1 MEGDNLL
8 KKYNTVRYKV
18 STNIKKEFD
27 KEPVCDKKFMKT
39 KIWCFGDQAT
49 DSCDKEMSKAS
60 SNHTCL
66 AVITVD
72 SAL

>member
-1 MEGDNLL
+1 MYVKRYGGHTKWIYFLMEGDNLL

-39 KIWCFGDQAT
+39 KIWCFGD
-49 DSCDKEMSKAS
+49 
-60 SNHTCL
+60 
-66 AVITVD
+66 
-72 SAL
+72 